1 MRIATSQY
9 QSTMNQSLQINQ
21 ERLGELTQ
29 QMASGKRI
37 LLPSDDPVDNVRL
50 SRLRR
55 EESTLNQYRE
65 NIAAIKIRLS
75 KNEDYLTSMVNDI
88 IQGRDLLVW
97 SSDGSNTADDLRAMI
112 TPLTALRESLLYSA
126 NSVDQEGRYIFS
138 GTATDTAPIA
148 YAPPPAP
155 VGTRYT
161 FEGNT
166 LDQTVVVG
174 NGITQVANGNLE
186 GMEVLLNQLDA
197 VIDALKQPTM
207 DPSDPTLRALLATNL
222 TGFDTA
228 LNLVAG
234 KVAVLGGSHNILD
247 TLDINHGNVSLS
259 NQMALTDI
267 GQLDYGFAATELN
280 GYSNAL
286 QATYKAYSKIGTM
299 SLFAVL

>member
-21 ERLGELTQ
+21 ERLGELSQ

-55 EESTLNQYRE
+55 EESTLNQYRD

-75 KNEDYLTSMVNDI
+75 KNEDFLTSMVNDV

-97 SSDGSNTADDLRAMI
+97 SSDGSNTPDDLRAMI
-112 TPLTALRESLLYSA
+112 TPLTALRESLLYSS
-126 NSVDQEGRYIFS
+126 NSVDQEGRYVFS
-138 GTATDTAPIA
+138 GTQTDTPPIA
-148 YAPPPAP
+148 YDAAA
-155 VGTRYT
+155 VAGARYT

-166 LDQTVVVG
+166 NDQTVVVG
-174 NGITQVANGNLE
+174 NGITQVANGNVQ

-197 VIDALKQPTM
+197 VIDALKQPAM
-207 DPSDPTLRALLATNL
+207 DPSDPALRALLAANL
-222 TGFDTA
+222 DGFDTA

-234 KVAVLGGSHNILD
+234 KIAVLGGSHNILD
-247 TLDINHGNVSLS
+247 TLDINHSNVSLS
-259 NQMALTDI
+259 NQMALVDI